1 LPASWRRCDGALT
14 TGDRHK
20 GGNVRM
26 RELSAVERMIVGSV
40 SHERL
45 MADTEAIAR
54 WVRLSGTEEERASFD
69 YLEDVLRDLGLEP
82 TCHEGWAYISLP
94 EGAEL
99 TVEGTEVPAITHS
112 MAPETPEGGLELSL
126 VYVGSGTWED
136 YSGKDVWG
144 KAVLVEGIAIP
155 GKARAAEEAG
165 AAACVFA
172 NADEHVHE
180 MIVSTLWGSPTPE
193 TRHELPR
200 VPMVSVGAAGA
211 KILRA
216 SLEGPTP
223 PTVRV
228 TTRVSTGWRKIPT
241 LVAQLDGS
249 EEPEK
254 FVLFSGHVDSW
265 HYGAMDNG
273 SANALVLEVLRVLL
287 PHRKRLRRSL
297 RLAFWSGHSHG
308 RYAGSTW
315 YADNFWEDL
324 HENCVLHLNTDSP
337 GGRGATV
344 VTEGQAMAETREV
357 AADAVRALTGEE
369 FNGSRFGRS
378 GDQSFMSLGIPSLF
392 MFVSEQPAGQDAS
405 AGDVAAL
412 LGGPGAKGGGVGWW
426 WHTTQDTPDKL
437 DPELLAR
444 DAGIYAVVAHRF
456 LSEMI
461 LPLDI
466 RASAVDLLNHLR
478 GWSEKAKDRFDLS
491 SAVSRAEE
499 VAELAQRFQQR
510 LEAAREN
517 DGSKVA
523 RELNEAIR
531 RVELGLV
538 RLNYAQ
544 SDLFNHDPAVPQP
557 PVPLLAPIDRLLLTD
572 RGSDEER
579 EITTLLVRRRNRAMH
594 ELAEVGENLRNG
606 LVARAWS

>member
-1 LPASWRRCDGALT
+1 
-14 TGDRHK
+14 
-20 GGNVRM
+20 M
-26 RELSAVERMIVGSV
+26 RELSDVERKIVGSV
-40 SHERL
+40 SPERL

-69 YLEDVLRDLGLEP
+69 YLEDVLRDLGLE
-82 TCHEGWAYISLP
+82 TARHTGWAFISLP

-99 TVEGTEVPAITHS
+99 TIEGTEVPAITHS
-112 MAPETPEGGLELSL
+112 MAPETPEGGLGLPL
-126 VYVGSGTWED
+126 VYAGSGTRED
-136 YSGKDVWG
+136 YSGKDVRG
-144 KAVLVEGIAIP
+144 RAVLVEGIAIP

-193 TRHELPR
+193 TRRELPR

-211 KILRA
+211 KILREA
-216 SLEGPTP
+216 LEGPAP
-223 PTVRV
+223 PTIRVR
-228 TTRVSTGWRKIPT
+228 TRVSTGWREIPT

-254 FVLFSGHVDSW
+254 FVLFSGHVDCW

-273 SANALVLEVLRVLL
+273 SANALMLEVLRVLL
-287 PHRKRLRRSL
+287 PHRERLRRSL

-308 RYAGSTW
+308 RYAGSAW

-324 HENCVLHLNTDSP
+324 HANCVLHLNTDSP

-357 AADAVRALTGEE
+357 AADAVRALTGER

-392 MFVSEQPAGQDAS
+392 MFVSEQPPGQDAS
-405 AGDVAAL
+405 AGDVTAL

-426 WHTTQDTPDKL
+426 WHTTEDTPDKL
-437 DPELLAR
+437 HPELLAR
-444 DAGIYAVVAHRF
+444 DARIYAVVAHRF
-456 LSEMI
+456 LSEAV
-461 LPLDI
+461 LPLDV
-466 RASAVDLLNHLR
+466 RASAEELLDYLR
-478 GWSEKAKDRFDLS
+478 GWSEKAKERLDLS
-491 SAVSRAEE
+491 SVVSRAEE
-499 VAELAQRFQQR
+499 VAELAKRFQER
-510 LEAAREN
+510 LEAARKAG
-517 DGSKVA
+517 GSSAA
-523 RELNEAIR
+523 RELNEAVR

-538 RLNYAQ
+538 HLNYAR
-544 SDLFNHDPAVPQP
+544 SDPFDHDPAVPQP
-557 PVPLLAPIDRLLLTD
+557 PVPLLAPVDRLLFTD

-579 EITTLLVRRRNRAMH
+579 EITTLLVRRRNRVMH
-594 ELAEVGENLRNG
+594 ELAQVGENLRDG
-606 LVARAWS
+606 LNI

>member
-1 LPASWRRCDGALT
+1 
-14 TGDRHK
+14 
-20 GGNVRM
+20 M
-26 RELSAVERMIVGSV
+26 RELSAVEGKITGSV
-40 SHERL
+40 SSERL
-45 MADTEAIAR
+45 MSDTEAIAR

-69 YLEDVLRDLGLEP
+69 YVEGVLGDLGLE
-82 TCHEGWAYISLP
+82 TTRHTGWAYISLP
-94 EGAEL
+94 ERAEL
-99 TVEGTEVPAITHS
+99 TVGGTEVPAITHS
-112 MAPETPEGGLELSL
+112 MAPETPEGGLELPL
-126 VYVGSGTWED
+126 VYAGSGTWED
-136 YSGKDVWG
+136 YSGKDVRG

-193 TRHELPR
+193 TRRDLPR

-211 KILRA
+211 KILRE

-223 PTVRV
+223 PTVRL
-228 TTRVSTGWRKIPT
+228 TTRIFTGWKEIPT
-241 LVAQLDGS
+241 LVAELDGT

-254 FVLFSGHVDSW
+254 FVLFSGHIDSW

-273 SANALVLEVLRVLL
+273 SANALMLEVLRVLL
-287 PHRKRLRRSL
+287 PHRERLRRSL

-308 RYAGSTW
+308 RYAGSAW
-315 YADNFWEDL
+315 YADNFWEEL

-344 VTEGQAMAETREV
+344 LTEGQAMAETRGV
-357 AADAVRALTGEE
+357 AADAIRALTGEE
-369 FNGSRFGRS
+369 FRGSRFGRS

-392 MFVSEQPAGQDAS
+392 MFVSEQPPGQDAS

-426 WHTTQDTPDKL
+426 WHTTEDTPDKL
-437 DPELLAR
+437 DPEFLAR
-444 DAGIYAVVAHRF
+444 DARIYAVVAHRF
-456 LSEMI
+456 LSETV
-461 LPLDI
+461 LPLDV
-466 RASAVDLLNHLR
+466 RASAEELLGHLR
-478 GWSEKAKDRFDLS
+478 NWSEKAGERFDLS
-491 SAVSRAEE
+491 SVVSRAEE
-499 VAELAQRFQQR
+499 AAELADRFQRR

-517 DGSKVA
+517 DRSEVA
-523 RELNEAIR
+523 QELNEAVR

-538 RLNYAQ
+538 RLNYAR
-544 SDLFNHDPAVPQP
+544 SDPFDHDPAVPQP

-579 EITTLLVRRRNRAMH
+579 EITTVLVRRRNRVMH
-594 ELAEVGENLRNG
+594 ELGQVGMILRNG
-606 LVARAWS
+606 LGI

>member
-1 LPASWRRCDGALT
+1 M
-14 TGDRHK
+14 GDDAH
-20 GGNVRM
+20 M
-26 RELSAVERMIVGSV
+26 RELSDVEGKITGSV
-40 SHERL
+40 SSERL
-45 MADTEAIAR
+45 MSDTEAIAR

-69 YLEDVLRDLGLEP
+69 YVEGVLRELGLE
-82 TCHEGWAYISLP
+82 TTRHTGWAYISLP
-94 EGAEL
+94 ERAEL

-126 VYVGSGTWED
+126 VYAGGGAPED
-136 YSGKDVWG
+136 YSGRDVRG

-193 TRHELPR
+193 TRCDLPR
-200 VPMVSVGAAGA
+200 VPMASVGAAGA
-211 KILRA
+211 KILRE

-223 PTVRV
+223 PNVRLA
-228 TTRVSTGWRKIPT
+228 TRVSAGWREIPT
-241 LVAQLDGS
+241 LVAQLDGT

-254 FVLFSGHVDSW
+254 FVLFSGHIDSW
-265 HYGAMDNG
+265 HRGAMDNG
-273 SANALVLEVLRVLL
+273 SANALMLEVLRVLL
-287 PHRKRLRRSL
+287 PHRERLRRSL

-315 YADNFWEDL
+315 YADNFWEEL
-324 HENCVLHLNTDSP
+324 YENCVLHLNTDSP
-337 GGRGATV
+337 GSRGATV
-344 VTEGQAMAETREV
+344 VTEGQAMAETRGV
-357 AADAVRALTGEE
+357 AADAIRALTGEE
-369 FNGSRFGRS
+369 FRGSRFGRS

-426 WHTTQDTPDKL
+426 WHTTEDTPDKL

-444 DAGIYAVVAHRF
+444 DARIYAAVAHRF
-456 LSEMI
+456 LSEAV
-461 LPLDI
+461 LPLDV
-466 RASAVDLLNHLR
+466 RASAEELLDHLR
-478 GWSEKAKDRFDLS
+478 DWGEKAAGRFDLS
-491 SAVSRAEE
+491 SVVSRAQE
-499 VAELAQRFQQR
+499 VADLADGFQRR
-510 LEAAREN
+510 LEAARKN
-517 DGSKVA
+517 DGSEAA
-523 RELNEAIR
+523 RELNEAVR
-531 RVELGLV
+531 RVESGLV
-538 RLNYAQ
+538 RLNYAR
-544 SDLFNHDPAVPQP
+544 SDPFDHDPAVPQP

-579 EITTLLVRRRNRAMH
+579 EITTVLVRRRNRVMH
-594 ELAEVGENLRNG
+594 ELARVGSNLRSG
-606 LVARAWS
+606 SAT